1 MHLMPVAM
9 QVALDAHMLH
19 IIRGTTKDT
28 YVTHRTEGCKGLAF
42 VAVRTAN
49 IVMR

>member
-1 MHLMPVAM
+1 MPVAM
-9 QVALDAHMLH
+9 EVAFDAHMLL
-19 IIRGTTKDT
+19 IRGTTKDT